1 MSAIIETTKLTKV
14 YEGGLFSGQEVQAL
28 KDLDLRVEPGEIFA
42 YLGPNGSGKTTTIK
56 LLLGLIFPTSG
67 SMTILGRKDI
77 GSPQVRMKIGFL
89 PEGAYYPDFLKGE
102 EVLRFYGQLYNLGG
116 ADLKRRI
123 DKVLETVGMNHARK
137 RLLRGYSKGMRQRIG
152 LAQAL
157 LSDPEI
163 LILDEPTTG
172 LDPLARKEMRDILAG
187 LRDQGKTLLISSH
200 ELMEVELISNRV
212 GILFQGELKTCGT
225 LDELLTDRN
234 IAIEVENAP
243 AEALEK
249 VKAGGIAIED
259 AVQDTVMLRVPRS
272 MGLYDA
278 LDRCKAAN
286 LTVLGVAPKR
296 ESLEELFVRVV
307 GEAEQEVRGGSPA
320 PKQEEGA
327 TAPPA

>member
-1 MSAIIETTKLTKV
+1 MSAIIETQQLSKI
-14 YEGGLFSGQEVQAL
+14 YEGPLFSGQGVHAL
-28 KDLDLRVEPGEIFA
+28 KDLDLTVEPGEIFA

-56 LLLGLIFPTSG
+56 MLLGLIFPTSG
-67 SMTILGRKDI
+67 SIEILGRKDI
-77 GSPQVRMKIGFL
+77 GAPAVRMKIGFL

-123 DKVLETVGMNHARK
+123 DQVLETVGMTHARK
-137 RLLRGYSKGMRQRIG
+137 RLIRGYSKGMRQRIG

-172 LDPLARKEMRDILAG
+172 LDPLARKEIRDILAG
-187 LRDQGKTLLISSH
+187 LRDAGKTLLISSH
-200 ELMEVELISNRV
+200 ELLEVELISNRV
-212 GILFQGELKTCGT
+212 GILYQGELKTCGT
-225 LDELLTDRN
+225 LDELLTERD
-234 IAIEVENAP
+234 IAIEIESAP

-249 VKAGGIAIED
+249 VKAAQIAIDD
-259 AVQDTVMLRVPRS
+259 AAHDKVMLRVPRS

-286 LTVLGVAPKR
+286 LTILGVAPKR
-296 ESLEELFVRVV
+296 ETLEELFVRVV
-307 GEAEQEVRGGSPA
+307 GEAEAQVRGTAPA
-320 PKQEEGA
+320 PSA
-327 TAPPA
+327 